1 MNIVQFLRL
10 INKNILTLFIV
21 PIILAALVFYL
32 TRHETKSY
40 SSLTVIYTGIASGY
54 NIESKGNDKID
65 FFATNNA
72 FDNLINIIKSRE
84 TLEKAAVS
92 LLAQNLM
99 LDKPIPLYLSTESF
113 KELQEIVPQNVKMLV
128 NKKSF
133 DQTFKNLMKLKDKDE
148 VNFVYEL
155 LNYSHPQYS
164 IKALSSISVRRVQ
177 SSDLVEISYNNSDP
191 GICMQTLILITKSF
205 SENYRLL
212 KEVQTDDVVRY
223 FEEQVARTSNNLK
236 SSEDELLNFNKDNK
250 IINYYEQTKYIA
262 SRKEELDVDIQ
273 RLQMD
278 FAASVSAISEV
289 EKKLSDKDKI
299 YLKSEEI
306 LKKRNKLAAINSRI
320 SLTEIYNNE
329 ESPKEIPKLNP
340 LKKEGETIQKQLEDD
355 VNQLYLYGH
364 SREGLPLKD
373 LLAQWL
379 VNTIKKEESKAS
391 LDVLNKR
398 RAEFGGVY
406 TIFAPLGATLKRIER
421 KIGVTENEYL
431 ELLHSLTLAKLKQQN
446 VQLSSAL
453 KVVDPPY
460 FPISA
465 KASKRKILIAA
476 SAIFGFVLVLI
487 VIVLL
492 EYFDTTIKTP
502 NRAEEL
508 LKMKLAGI
516 FPQLLSNRQSKKVN
530 MDFITNRSIE
540 LISQTLKFEINKTT
554 EKNINRPYFILVFST
569 RDVEGKTTIMN
580 YIADKFR
587 EFGENVLLLNYCKPE
602 EFEALSAN
610 SENKDNKCYKLD
622 KNLFEISNINVF
634 LFANNIYNYNNY
646 KYVFIEFPSI
656 INNSYPA
663 DIVREADYSMIV
675 CRANRSW
682 NKADDNVL
690 NLYKE
695 ISNNK
700 IISILNGVELYL
712 METILGEIPRKRSR
726 LRRIIKKIINFQF
739 YERHSIKK

>member
-1 MNIVQFLRL
+1 MNIIQFLRL
-10 INKNILTLFIV
+10 INKNLLTLIAV
-21 PIILAALVFYL
+21 PLIIAFLVFYL

-84 TLEKAAVS
+84 TLEKAAIS

-99 LDKPIPLYLSTESF
+99 LEKPSPTFLSNESF
-113 KELQEIVPQNVKMLV
+113 KELQDIVPQSVKLLV
-128 NKKSF
+128 NKKNF
-133 DQTFKNLMKLKDKDE
+133 DQTYKNLTKLKDSDE
-148 VNFVYEL
+148 KNFVYQL
-155 LNYSHPQYS
+155 LNFSHPQYS
-164 IKALSSISVRRVQ
+164 IKALSQIIVRRVQ

-191 GICMQTLILITKSF
+191 GICMQTLILITKYF

-223 FEEQVARTSNNLK
+223 FEEQVSRTSNNLK

-278 FAASVSAISEV
+278 YAASVSALEEV
-289 EKKLSDKDKI
+289 EKKLTDKDKI
-299 YLKSEEI
+299 FLKSEEI
-306 LKKRNKLAAINSRI
+306 LKKRNKLAALNSRI

-329 ESPKEIPKLNP
+329 EIPKENIKFSS
-340 LKKEGETIQKQLEDD
+340 LKKESEAIQKQLDDD

-373 LLAQWL
+373 LLSQWL
-379 VNTIKKEESKAS
+379 ANAIKKEESRAS
-391 LDVLNKR
+391 LEVLNKR
-398 RAEFGGVY
+398 KAEFGGVY

-460 FPISA
+460 FPINA
-465 KASKRKILIAA
+465 KASKRKILVAA

-487 VIVLL
+487 FIILM

-502 NRAEEL
+502 SRAEEL
-508 LKMKLAGI
+508 LKIKLAGI
-516 FPQLLSNRQSKKVN
+516 FPQMLNKRKSKNIN

-540 LISQTLKFEINKTT
+540 LISQYLKLELNKST
-554 EKNINRPYFILVFST
+554 EKIINRPYFIIVFST
-569 RDVEGKTTIMN
+569 RNKEGKTTITHN
-580 YIADKFR
+580 IAEKFR
-587 EFGENVLLLNYCKPE
+587 EFGEKVLMLNYCNPE
-602 EFEALSAN
+602 EFEILKAN
-610 SENKDNKCYKLD
+610 SENNDNKCYKLD
-622 KNLFEISNINVF
+622 KNLFEINNINTF
-634 LFANNIYNYNNY
+634 LYANNIYSYNQY
-646 KYVFIEFPSI
+646 KYIFIEFPSI
-656 INNSYPA
+656 INISYSA
-663 DIVREADYSMIV
+663 DIAREADYSVIV

-695 ISNNK
+695 IANNK
-700 IISILNGVELYL
+700 VISVLNGVELYL
-712 METILGEIPRKRSR
+712 METVLGEIPKKRSF

-739 YERHSIKK
+739 YERHSIK